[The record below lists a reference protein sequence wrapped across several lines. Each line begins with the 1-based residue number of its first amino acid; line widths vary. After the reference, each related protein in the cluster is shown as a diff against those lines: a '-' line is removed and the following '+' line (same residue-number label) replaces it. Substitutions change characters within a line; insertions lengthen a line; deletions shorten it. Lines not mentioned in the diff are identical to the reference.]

1 MYTWEQDYLDIL
13 DNVLQK
19 GHNNVDR
26 TGVGTKSIFGAQYF
40 VNLQDGFPA
49 ATTKKLFWKA
59 VVSELLWFLEGSTD
73 ERRLAEIHYGKPRSE
88 LIGKT
93 TIWTANADNQGKALG
108 YENNDLV
115 KELGPIYG
123 YQWRNFGGTDWIR
136 DSGTKGIDQINFI
149 INEINNNPAS
159 RRIILSAWNPS
170 QNHLMSLPPCHT
182 LVQFDLHNDKLN
194 AQLYQRSNDAFL
206 GGFFNVA
213 SYSLLIHM
221 IASHLDLEVGTFV
234 HTMGNVHIYNNHID
248 QVKQMLTRNV
258 LKPPTLQ
265 LPKIES
271 FDIDY
276 IQTLKVDDFILENYE
291 HHPAILAPM
300 AV

>member
-1 MYTWEQDYLDIL
+1 MYTWEIDYLDIL
-13 DNVLQK
+13 DHILEK
-19 GHNNVDR
+19 GHQNIDR

-40 VNLQDGFPA
+40 VDLQKGFPA
-49 ATTKKLFWKA
+49 VTTKKLFWKA

-108 YENNDLV
+108 YVNTDLE
-115 KELGPIYG
+115 KQLGPIYG
-123 YQWRNFGGTDWIR
+123 YQFRNFGGDV
-136 DSGTKGIDQINFI
+136 DQIDFI
-149 INEINNNPAS
+149 INEIKNNPTS
-159 RRIILSAWNPS
+159 RRIVLSAWNPS
-170 QNHLMSLPPCHT
+170 QNHMMTLMPCHT
-182 LVQFDLHNDKLN
+182 LVQFDLHDGRLN

-221 IASHLDLEVGTFV
+221 IASRLDLEVGTFV

-248 QVKQMLTRNV
+248 QVNEQIRRNV
-258 LKPPTLQ
+258 MKPPTLR

-276 IQTLKVDDFILENYE
+276 IRTLNVDDFVLENYE

>member
-13 DNVLQK
+13 DHILQN
-19 GHNNVDR
+19 GHENIDR
-26 TGVGTKSIFGAQYF
+26 TGIGTKSIFGAQYF
-40 VNLQDGFPA
+40 VNLQEGFPA
-49 ATTKKLFWKA
+49 ATTKKLYWKA

-88 LIGKT
+88 LVGKT

-108 YENNDLV
+108 YENTDLV
-115 KELGPIYG
+115 KENGPIYG
-123 YQWRNFGGTDWIR
+123 AQWRNFGGKT
-136 DSGTKGIDQINFI
+136 DQIDWV
-149 INEINNNPAS
+149 INEIKNNPAS
-159 RRIILSAWNPS
+159 RRIILSAWNPN
-170 QNHLMSLPPCHT
+170 QLHEMALPPCHT
-182 LVQFDLHNDKLN
+182 LVQFDLHDGKLN

-213 SYSLLIHM
+213 SYSLLMHM

-248 QVKQMLTRNV
+248 QVKQLFDRIVM
-258 LKPPTLQ
+258 KPPTLR

-276 IQTLKVDDFILENYE
+276 IRTLNVNDFVLENYD

>member
-1 MYTWEQDYLDIL
+1 MYSEWTWEDDYLDIL
-13 DNVLQK
+13 LYILDK
-19 GHNNVDR
+19 GYENNDR
-26 TGVGTKSIFGAQYF
+26 TGVGTKSIFGAQYR
-40 VNLQDGFPA
+40 VDLQKGFPA
-49 ATTKKLFWKA
+49 VTTKKLFWKS

-73 ERRLAEIHYGKPRSE
+73 ERRLAEIHYRKPRSE

-108 YENNDLV
+108 YENTDLV
-115 KELGPIYG
+115 KELGPIYS
-123 YQWRNFGGTDWIR
+123 YQWRNFDGG
-136 DSGTKGIDQINFI
+136 GVDQISFI
-149 INEINNNPAS
+149 INEIKNNPKS
-159 RRIILSAWNPS
+159 RRIILNSWNP
-170 QNHLMSLPPCHT
+170 NHLNDMALPPCHT
-182 LVQFDLHNDKLN
+182 LVQFDLHDDKLN

-213 SYSLLIHM
+213 SYALLMHM

-234 HTMGNVHIYNNHID
+234 HTMGNVHIYNNHMD
-248 QVKQMLTRNV
+248 QVNEQLKRNV
-258 LKPPTLQ
+258 MKPPTLR

-276 IQTLKVDDFILENYE
+276 IQTLNVNDFVLENYE

>member
-1 MYTWEQDYLDIL
+1 MKTWENDYLDIL
-13 DNVLQK
+13 ETILESGVD
-19 GHNNVDR
+19 NVDR
-26 TGVGTKSIFGAQYF
+26 TGVGTKSMFGFQYR

-49 ATTKKLFWKA
+49 TTTKKLFWKA

-73 ERRLAEIHYGKPRSE
+73 ERRLAEIHYGKPRE
-88 LIGKT
+88 QLIGKT
-93 TIWTANADNQGKALG
+93 TIWTANADDQGKTLG
-108 YENNDLV
+108 YENDDLV

-123 YQWRNFGGTDWIR
+123 KQWRHFNYYDDNFAGV
-136 DSGTKGIDQINFI
+136 DQIKWLI
-149 INEINNNPAS
+149 GEIQNNPSS
-159 RRIILSAWNPS
+159 RRLVLTSWNPLVVDK
-170 QNHLMSLPPCHT
+170 QSLPPCHT
-182 LVQFDLHNDKLN
+182 LVQFDLHDGKLN

-213 SYSLLIHM
+213 SYSLLMHM
-221 IASHLDLEVGTFV
+221 IASHLDLQVGTFV
-234 HTMGNVHIYNNHID
+234 HTMGNAHIYNNHID
-248 QVKQMLTRNV
+248 QAKKQISRNV
-258 LKPPTLQ
+258 LKPPTLL

-276 IQTLKVDDFILENYE
+276 IRTLEVNDFVLDKYE

>member
-13 DNVLQK
+13 DHILQN
-19 GHNNVDR
+19 GHENIDR
-26 TGVGTKSIFGAQYF
+26 TGIGTKSIFGAQYF
-40 VNLQDGFPA
+40 VNLQEGFPA
-49 ATTKKLFWKA
+49 ATTKKLYWKA

-108 YENNDLV
+108 YENTDLV
-115 KELGPIYG
+115 KNLGNVYG
-123 YQWRNFGGTDWIR
+123 AQWRNFGGD
-136 DSGTKGIDQINFI
+136 GGADQIDWV
-149 INEINNNPAS
+149 INEIKNNPTS
-159 RRIILSAWNPS
+159 RRIILSAWNPN
-170 QNHLMSLPPCHT
+170 QLHEMALPPCHI
-182 LVQFDLHNDKLN
+182 LVQFDLHDGKLN

-213 SYSLLIHM
+213 SYSLLMHM

-248 QVKQMLTRNV
+248 QVKQLFERIV
-258 LKPPTLQ
+258 LKPPTLR

-276 IQTLKVDDFILENYE
+276 IRTLNANDFVLENYD